1 MATNR
6 GCSARLLSQGLLM
19 ALSLSA
25 SWQQVM
31 AAEPAPPDPPA
42 AVQVQIRNFMF
53 EPMQMKIRMGATVTW
68 VNRDDEPHTVVSDP
82 GLFRSGALDTDMT
95 FAFRFDRPGTYR
107 IICSIHPQMSAT
119 IEVIP

>member
-6 GCSARLLSQGLLM
+6 GRSARSLSQGLLA

-25 SWQQVM
+25 SWQGM
-31 AAEPAPPDPPA
+31 AAA

-53 EPMQMKIRMGATVTW
+53 EPVQVRVRAGATVTW
-68 VNRDDEPHTVVSDP
+68 INRDDEPHTVVSDP
-82 GLFRSGALDTDMT
+82 GLFRSGALDTGMT

-107 IICSIHPQMSAT
+107 VICSIHPQMSAT
-119 IEVIP
+119 IEVMP

>member
-1 MATNR
+1 MAANR
-6 GCSARLLSQGLLM
+6 RYKARSLGQGLLV

-25 SWQQVM
+25 SGPQLM
-31 AAEPAPPDPPA
+31 AAASAPPDPPA
-42 AVQVQIRNFMF
+42 AVQVQIRDFMF
-53 EPMQMKIRMGATVTW
+53 EPMQLKIRAGATVTW